1 MGRLPLLNSDAMM
14 LTSRQRIEPY
24 GWDSEDRTYF
34 VLDDNRVYRLTD
46 APPEPPKAKKKK
58 STKAFRA
65 GRRSS
70 KRCRV
75 TLENEDEGDVSMEV
89 QEHEPHGT
97 PDDGLGGQKWEC
109 LAVTV
114 EEVRRLLDGFRK
126 SRDENEKTLRR
137 QIEDH
142 LLPILEKQEESR
154 KRKIQQR
161 ERELL
166 SLAKM
171 ANAKRSSRLA
181 GKEEQKKHEEQAKE
195 ELLQQ
200 RRAEEA
206 ERLEEQARVKREKER
221 DFRMASRGQ
230 RLRERE
236 ARRIQHEEELAQL
249 SEDSRRLDDG
259 SGRSSERRL
268 QAEIE
273 KNKQALKDLE
283 DEDEDWI
290 FDCICGLYGQ
300 VDDGTHS
307 VACEECNVWQ
317 HSQCLGIRESEAE
330 RLDFHF
336 VCGECQKRKQEA
348 LNRPKTTIKLKVRP
362 SSSQSQQL
370 HVAEQSP
377 PSQEKSHIVVEVP
390 SKAFAEER
398 GAPVHSTDTQQG
410 LNQRL
415 PASIVQQAPSL
426 APVARPPPL
435 APNQHPDEPNGQP
448 ADLGNGWKTEQPM
461 VPMKISPK
469 KEASSSQE
477 TRAGSGTAGVQQS
490 PMPPSDASLM
500 KTPSSSFGQL
510 HDQHPVS
517 ESALSTPAISRDIY
531 RATHLENGNLPAQG
545 GNSPTKH
552 SPQSSFASAAN
563 SNGATP
569 AKIPPGITLTPSP
582 QEPILTPPTKHQEP
596 MWPAAPK

>member
-1 MGRLPLLNSDAMM
+1 MGRSPPSSSDVTR
-14 LTSRQRIEPY
+14 LTFWQRIEPY

-46 APPEPPKAKKKK
+46 APPEPPKATKKKK

-70 KRCRV
+70 KRRRV
-75 TLENEDEGDVSMEV
+75 TLENEDEGDVPMEV

-114 EEVRRLLDGFRK
+114 EEVRRLVDGFRK
-126 SRDENEKTLRR
+126 SRDENEKILRR
-137 QIEDH
+137 QIEEH

-181 GKEEQKKHEEQAKE
+181 GKEEQKKHEEQARE

-317 HSQCLGIRESEAE
+317 HSQCLGISESEAE
-330 RLDFHF
+330 RPDFHF
-336 VCGECQKRKQEA
+336 VCGECQKRKREA

-362 SSSQSQQL
+362 SSSQSQQS
-370 HVAEQSP
+370 HEAEQF
-377 PSQEKSHIVVEVP
+377 PSRDKTHVGVEVP
-390 SKAFAEER
+390 SNAVTKEP
-398 GAPVHSTDTQQG
+398 GPPTHSTDTQQG
-410 LNQRL
+410 LNQQL
-415 PASIVQQAPSL
+415 PASIVQEAPNL
-426 APVARPPPL
+426 APVARPAPL
-435 APNQHPDEPNGQP
+435 APIQHPNQLNGQP
-448 ADLGNGWKTEQPM
+448 ADHLNGWKHEQPTA
-461 VPMKISPK
+461 PLKTSPE
-469 KEASSSQE
+469 KEAFSSHD
-477 TRAGSGTAGVQQS
+477 TRAGSSMVGVQQS
-490 PMPPSDASLM
+490 PMPPSDASLL

-510 HDQHPVS
+510 QDQHPVS

-531 RATHLENGNLPAQG
+531 RATHLENGNLPSQG

-552 SPQSSFASAAN
+552 SPQNSFASVAN

-596 MWPAAPK
+596 LWPAAPK